1 VTRFGVTQQELGL
14 RAVEKYAPAYFFE
27 RKANFRKSFRSSQS
41 LAGVAGLLTLPN

>member
-27 RKANFRKSFRSSQS
+27 RKANFRKTSAAPKASPVLRAS
-41 LAGVAGLLTLPN
+41 